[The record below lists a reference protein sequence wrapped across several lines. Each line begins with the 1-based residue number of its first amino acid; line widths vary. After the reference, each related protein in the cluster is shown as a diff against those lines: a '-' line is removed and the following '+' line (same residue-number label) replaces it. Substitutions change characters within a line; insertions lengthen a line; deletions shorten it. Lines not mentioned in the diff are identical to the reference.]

1 MIFTILFSIAIILGC
16 IGAIILAVDGYHKTN
31 RHAWIV
37 NWLSLIT
44 ILIFIAMWVI
54 KIA

>member
-1 MIFTILFSIAIILGC
+1 MIFTILFSIAMILCG
-16 IGAIILAVDGYHKTN
+16 IGTVILAVDGYHKTD

-44 ILIFIAMWVI
+44 ILIFFAMWVI
-54 KIA
+54 KVA